1 LKRDNEMKSTKKVIY
16 TVQGSKEHSS
26 LLSDGFKEIHA
37 LVIDGDIVIKMRKFI
52 EQEKVDEK
60 ISN

>member
-1 LKRDNEMKSTKKVIY
+1 MKSTKKVIY